1 MIYANFKLTHYPLV
15 VIGLILYLINVYVPM
30 ESRIKTIL
38 NIAVIVFVIVWL
50 LQAFGILGSL
60 REFRLR

>member
-1 MIYANFKLTHYPLV
+1 MPILSIIIALV

>member
-1 MIYANFKLTHYPLV
+1 MPILSIMLAIV

-50 LQAFGILGSL
+50 LQAFGMLGSL

>member
-1 MIYANFKLTHYPLV
+1 MPILSIIIALV

-50 LQAFGILGSL
+50 LQAFGVLGSL

>member
-1 MIYANFKLTHYPLV
+1 MPILSIMLAIV